1 MLSRNKDRSI
11 LFFTLLAEFC
21 LLHLLSWPN
30 VTFWGLRG
38 TNFMDM
44 AATLNFSE
52 CYKEYGL
59 AIYGTVPQEFCSNY
73 VYGTLLIGLLYLIS
87 STTWISILLGLL
99 SLVLISGVIAHFV
112 SLINVQLPYKLLFG
126 IFLVISPP
134 IALLAERGN
143 IDSIIIFVLLISLS
157 LCYSKPDQFS
167 GFLLLALTCAIKF
180 YTLPLFVIIF
190 FCQKRYS
197 KVSQILLF
205 AITIMLTMLDFFR
218 IESLPTKS
226 PYASFGNS
234 LFGDYVSQIY
244 AGTTLAII
252 VGMIFGFIT
261 YVSVLIFFRLI
272 LKRDYT
278 DVTFSGSEKNIFLS
292 FYMFLVFLSCYFAGR
307 NYDYRLLILIISIYF
322 LVPVC
327 PRRIKATLLTASFVC
342 LFLSYNVNSEMQAVG
357 DVFLLVLLSFVSALF
372 LANRRII
379 KEIVI

>member
-21 LLHLLSWPN
+21 LLQLLSWPN

-59 AIYGTVPQEFCSNY
+59 AIYRTVPQEFCSNY

-99 SLVLISGVIAHFV
+99 SLVLISGVLAHLV
-112 SLINVQLPYKLLFG
+112 SLINVQLPYKFLFG
-126 IFLVISPP
+126 TFLVISPP

-292 FYMFLVFLSCYFAGR
+292 FCIFLVFLSCYFAGR
-307 NYDYRLLILIISIYF
+307 NYDYRLLILIISILL

-327 PRRIKATLLTASFVC
+327 PRRIQATLLIASFVC
-342 LFLSYNVNSEMQAVG
+342 LFLSYNVNAEMQALG